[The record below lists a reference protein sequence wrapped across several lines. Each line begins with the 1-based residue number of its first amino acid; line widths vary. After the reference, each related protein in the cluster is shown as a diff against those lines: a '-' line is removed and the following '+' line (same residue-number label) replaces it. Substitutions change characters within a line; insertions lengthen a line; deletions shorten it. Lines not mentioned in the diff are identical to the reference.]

1 MQGAQIQSLVEELSS
16 HVPCS
21 MAKMKKTCRHQRYT
35 SVVARGGDWGWE
47 KEVNCFCL
55 YFWFFKLNGKKENE
69 EVNKISVDWRETSR
83 GIAYA

>member
-1 MQGAQIQSLVEELSS
+1 M
-16 HVPCS
+16 
-21 MAKMKKTCRHQRYT
+21 
-35 SVVARGGDWGWE
+35 VARGGDWGWE

-55 YFWFFKLNGKKENE
+55 YFWFFKLSEKKENE